1 MPLPHLPSLPSL
13 LVAAAFT
20 AASSFVAAAVLTM
33 QTVTLKLPEGIAQKA
48 PFDRPRSLTVPAGYS
63 AELMA
68 RVPNA
73 RFLALAPNGD
83 LLVSQPEQ
91 GAITLVT
98 SNAQGRAQQTEFAS
112 GLRKPHD
119 MVFHKLG
126 DTLWLYLAE
135 AHRIVRSAYQPGQR
149 QMGAVEV
156 VVDNLPNASSPELKG
171 RYGHELKNIALSGDK
186 LYVSIASTCNAC
198 VSDTESDPVRGAI
211 YEYDAKGGK
220 GRLYARGI
228 RNAEGLDF
236 RPGTRE
242 LWVVVNN
249 RDNIAYPFQKDFN
262 GDGSN
267 DYGKVMQAYVDRNPP
282 ELLLN
287 VRDGGNYGWPFCNSN
302 GDAGMDNM
310 PYVRDVEHNADG
322 GKLDCGTLPRPAK
335 GLPPHS
341 APLGM
346 SFLPKDGMPPAWAGG
361 LVVAL
366 HGCWNCS
373 ALNGHKVAF
382 YPVDGHG
389 KVGTE
394 VDLISGWLTDAG
406 RRQRWGRPVDVI
418 ADGKGGLYISD
429 DEAGAVYRVRPR

>member
-1 MPLPHLPSLPSL
+1 MPFPRLSNLPSL
-13 LVAAAFT
+13 LT
-20 AASSFVAAAVLTM
+20 AAVLAAASTIAAAAGPAM
-33 QTVTLKLPEGIAQKA
+33 QSVTLQLPEGAAQKA
-48 PFDRPRSLTVPAGYS
+48 PFDRPRSLTVPSGYS
-63 AELMA
+63 AELLA

-91 GAITLVT
+91 GAITLIAT
-98 SNAQGRAQQTEFAS
+98 SAGGRTQQLEFAS

-119 MVFHKLG
+119 MVFHTLG
-126 DTLWLYLAE
+126 DTVWLYVAE
-135 AHRIVRSAYQPGQR
+135 AHRIVRSRYQSGQR
-149 QMGAVEV
+149 QMGQVEV

-249 RDNIAYPFQKDFN
+249 RDNIAYPYQQDFN

-267 DYGKVMQAYVDRNPP
+267 DYGKVLQAYVDRNPP

-302 GDAGMDNM
+302 GDTGMDNM

-322 GKLDCGTLPRPAK
+322 SKLDCGSLPRPAK

-346 SFLPKDGMPPAWAGG
+346 SFLPQDGITATLGNG
-361 LVVAL
+361 LATAL

-373 ALNGHKVAF
+373 SLNGHKVVF
-382 YPVDGHG
+382 YPVDANGR
-389 KVGTE
+389 VGE
-394 VDLISGWLTDAG
+394 GIDLVSGWLTDAKK
-406 RRQRWGRPVDVI
+406 RARWGRPVDVI
-418 ADGKGGLYISD
+418 PDKTGGLIISD
-429 DEAGAVYRVRPR
+429 DEAGAVYRIRAK